1 MGDAAKVIEWN
12 GTDVPADIRDVLA
25 GLPPGRYRL
34 EVVPAAEDEV
44 ELTPEG
50 EAEIE
55 AAMRQMDAGQ
65 GIPLAEVD
73 AQLRKIIAESRAR

>member
-34 EVVPAAEDEV
+34 EVVPAAEDDV

>member
-44 ELTPEG
+44 ALTPEG